1 MADGDSNGSGKSTA
15 SDEGTGRIW
24 RGLKA
29 LLFGDNHDQSL
40 RAQLEEAIDE
50 HEDDDDSDGQPANGD
65 LSRVEREMLRNLLH
79 FSEHNVDDVAVPR
92 SDIIAIDKQA
102 SFDALVQIF
111 AEHGHSRV
119 PVYDGSL
126 DHIVG
131 MVHIKDVFP
140 IIAKDGPHP
149 EGWAMDWA
157 SLIRQPRFVPESM
170 GVLDLLAEM
179 RHTRT
184 HLAIVIDEYS
194 GTEGLVTIEDLVEEI
209 VGDIEDEH
217 DDEPETLVTLGA
229 DGSWDADA
237 RAELDDVA
245 KLIDSAL
252 GEVDEDV
259 DTLGGLAFVLAG
271 EVPAP
276 GRILD
281 HHSGW
286 RLEIIDGDE
295 RRVTRIRLLPPR
307 EAVAAQA

>member
-1 MADGDSNGSGKSTA
+1 MADGDSNGGGKSA
-15 SDEGTGRIW
+15 ANDEGTGRIW

-29 LLFGDNHDQSL
+29 LLFGETQDQSL

-50 HEDDDDSDGQPANGD
+50 HEDDDDGDGASAKGD

-79 FSEHNVDDVAVPR
+79 FSEHDVDDVAVPR
-92 SDIIAIDKQA
+92 SDIIAIDKHA

-119 PVYDGSL
+119 PVYEGSL

-140 IIAKDGPHP
+140 IIATDGPRP
-149 EGWAMDWA
+149 ETWDN
-157 SLIRQPRFVPESM
+157 LIRQPRFVPETM

-179 RHTRT
+179 RQTRT

-217 DDEPETLVTLGA
+217 DDEPETLVTRSE

-252 GEVDEDV
+252 GEIDEDV
-259 DTLGGLAFVLAG
+259 DTLGGLAFILAG

-281 HHSGW
+281 HESGW
-286 RLEIIDGDE
+286 RLEIVDGDE
-295 RRVTRIRLLPPR
+295 RRVTRIRLLPPV
-307 EAVAAQA
+307 EQAVAEA

>member
-1 MADGDSNGSGKSTA
+1 MADGDSNGGGKSTA
-15 SDEGTGRIW
+15 QDDGSGRIW

-29 LLFGDNHDQSL
+29 LLFGEQHDQSL

-50 HEDDDDSDGQPANGD
+50 HEEDDDADGASSRGD

-79 FSEHNVDDVAVPR
+79 FSEHDVDDVAVPR
-92 SDIIAIDKQA
+92 SDIIAIDRDS

-119 PVYDGSL
+119 PVYEGSL

-140 IIAKDGPHP
+140 IIATDGPRP
-149 EGWAMDWA
+149 ERWDN
-157 SLIRQPRFVPESM
+157 LIRQPRFVPETM

-179 RHTRT
+179 RQTRT

-217 DDEPETLVTLGA
+217 DDEPEMLVIPGENGT
-229 DGSWDADA
+229 WDADA

-245 KLIDSAL
+245 KLVDAAL
-252 GEVDEDV
+252 GEIDHDV

-276 GRILD
+276 GRMLEHD
-281 HHSGW
+281 SGW
-286 RLEIIDGDE
+286 RLEIVDGDE
-295 RRVTRIRLLPPR
+295 RRVTRIRLLPPM
-307 EAVAAQA
+307 EPAGVDA

>member
-1 MADGDSNGSGKSTA
+1 MADADSMSGSKSAA

-50 HEDDDDSDGQPANGD
+50 HEDDDDADGKGSNGD

-79 FSEHNVDDVAVPR
+79 FSEHDVDDVAVPR
-92 SDIIAIDKQA
+92 SDIIAIDRQA

-131 MVHIKDVFP
+131 MVHIKDVFT
-140 IIAKDGPHP
+140 IIAQDGPRP
-149 EGWAMDWA
+149 EMWDN
-157 SLIRQPRFVPESM
+157 LIRQPRFVPETM

-179 RHTRT
+179 RQTRT

-217 DDEPETLVTLGA
+217 DDAPESLLVQGA

-245 KLIDSAL
+245 KLIDTAF
-252 GEVDEDV
+252 GEVEEDV
-259 DTLGGLAFVLAG
+259 DTLGGLAFILAG
-271 EVPAP
+271 EVPET
-276 GRILD
+276 GRVLA
-281 HHSGW
+281 HESGW
-286 RLEIIDGDE
+286 QLEIIDGDE
-295 RRVTRIRLLPPR
+295 RRVTRIRLLPPADPVL
-307 EAVAAQA
+307 AVD

>member
-1 MADGDSNGSGKSTA
+1 MAEGDSNSSGKSTA

-29 LLFGDNHDQSL
+29 LLFGENQDQSL

-50 HEDDDDSDGQPANGD
+50 HEGDDDGDGHPANGD

-79 FSEHNVDDVAVPR
+79 FSEHDVDDVAVPR

-102 SFDALVQIF
+102 SFDALVQVF

-119 PVYDGSL
+119 PVYEGSL

-131 MVHIKDVFP
+131 MVHIKDVFT
-140 IIAKDGPHP
+140 IIAQDGPRP
-149 EGWAMDWA
+149 DTWDD
-157 SLIRQPRFVPESM
+157 LIRQPRFVPETM

-179 RHTRT
+179 RQTRT

-217 DDEPETLVTLGA
+217 DDEPETMVTLA
-229 DGSWDADA
+229 EDGSWHADA

-245 KLIDSAL
+245 KLVDAVF
-252 GEVDEDV
+252 GDVDEDV
-259 DTLGGLAFVLAG
+259 DTLGGLAFILAG
-271 EVPAP
+271 EVPAS
-276 GRILD
+276 GRVLD
-281 HHSGW
+281 HASGW

-295 RRVTRIRLLPPR
+295 RRVTRMRLLPP
-307 EAVAAQA
+307 EPVSTGLE

>member
-1 MADGDSNGSGKSTA
+1 MADGDSNGGGKSA
-15 SDEGTGRIW
+15 ANDEGTGRIW

-29 LLFGDNHDQSL
+29 LLFGEHHDQSL

-50 HEDDDDSDGQPANGD
+50 HEDDDDDNGASANGD

-79 FSEHNVDDVAVPR
+79 FSEHDVDDVAVPR
-92 SDIIAIDKQA
+92 SDIIAIDRQA

-140 IIAKDGPHP
+140 IIAADGPRP
-149 EGWAMDWA
+149 DTWEA
-157 SLIRQPRFVPESM
+157 LIRQPRFVPETM

-179 RHTRT
+179 RQTRT

-217 DDEPETLVTLGA
+217 DDEPETLVTQSE

-245 KLIDSAL
+245 KLIDVAL
-252 GEVDEDV
+252 GEIDEDV

-276 GRILD
+276 GRVLD
-281 HHSGW
+281 HDSGW
-286 RLEIIDGDE
+286 QLEIVDGDE
-295 RRVTRIRLLPPR
+295 RRVTRIRLLPPAQPVAV
-307 EAVAAQA
+307 EA